1 MKKKWKE
8 YECCVESC
16 LESDVCN
23 LWPRYLWRSHFHQ
36 HFSSLKSKNMP
47 KLWPISAK
55 WPKWKVSEKA
65 WSQFYGKTT
74 LTQQQAREHSSRC
87 WKTSERKTLDEF
99 CFSRVSYEC
108 NITNIKHSMDDDQ
121 LNWHGTSTFF
131 SSKLGYVLALR
142 QMTIWRT
149 FHWNWIKHLKLQNIT
164 IIIAK
169 EKKTASRKLRT
180 NQIPITLE
188 ILKLGYNQN
197 KPFKYEKETC
207 NQTCSSE
214 LEKQLFYLL
223 KRS

>member
-131 SSKLGYVLALR
+131 SSKLGYVLATTANDNL
-142 QMTIWRT
+142 TYLP
-149 FHWNWIKHLKLQNIT
+149 LKL
-164 IIIAK
+164 
-169 EKKTASRKLRT
+169 
-180 NQIPITLE
+180 
-188 ILKLGYNQN
+188 
-197 KPFKYEKETC
+197 
-207 NQTCSSE
+207 NQTFETS
-214 LEKQLFYLL
+214 KHYHHNYKKKRRQLQENYEQIKYPLPL
-223 KRS
+223 RS